1 MKTNSLI
8 PGFVLIV
15 TVLMAQCGLAQ
26 DDTTPPFSAEEREAA
41 YIANITKRTTA
52 ILEVLALQDTAKSN
66 AVHGIIMNQYRALKG
81 RDDALD
87 PVLYKMSQAA
97 PGTETNRLA
106 VILLLTKPLHDA
118 FLARLATQLTPEQV
132 DKVKDRMTYNRAQ
145 VTYDV
150 YCAMLPALTD
160 SDKARIRAALK
171 EAREEAMDGGSADEK
186 AAIFQKHKDLL
197 NEYLK
202 SQGHDVV
209 KAAKEWEAKQKPET
223 APAAAPS
230 KN

>member
-1 MKTNSLI
+1 MKTNSFI
-8 PGFVLIV
+8 SGFVLIV
-15 TVLMAQCGLAQ
+15 TILMAQRGFAQ

-41 YIANITKRTTA
+41 YIANITKGTTA
-52 ILEVLALQDTAKSN
+52 ILEVLALQDTGKSN
-66 AVHGIIMNQYRALKG
+66 AVHGIIMNQYRALRS

-87 PVLYKMSQAA
+87 PVLAKLSQAA

-106 VILLLTKPLHDA
+106 VILLLTKPLHDV
-118 FLARLATQLTPEQV
+118 FLANLATQLTPEQV

-160 SDKARIRAALK
+160 KDKAKIKAALK

-202 SQGHDVV
+202 SQGHDVA
-209 KAAKEWEAKQKPET
+209 KAAKEWEAKQKSET
-223 APAAAPS
+223 APSA